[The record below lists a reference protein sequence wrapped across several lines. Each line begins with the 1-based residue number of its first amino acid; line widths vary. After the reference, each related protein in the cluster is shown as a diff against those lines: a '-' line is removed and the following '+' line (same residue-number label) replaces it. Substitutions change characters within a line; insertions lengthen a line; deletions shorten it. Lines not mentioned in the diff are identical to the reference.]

1 MTEEKDYSRQGT
13 EEKDQSRWEIKK
25 MDRSKKETEEMD
37 QNRQE
42 ELNDDSLESMLEE
55 QSRCQVRSD
64 YRRSLGNE
72 NRRRYME

>member
-1 MTEEKDYSRQGT
+1 LPWQGT

-25 MDRSKKETEEMD
+25 MDRNKQETEEMD

-72 NRRRYME
+72 YRRRYME

>member
-13 EEKDQSRWEIKK
+13 EEKYQSRRKIEKI
-25 MDRSKKETEEMD
+25 DRSKQEIEKMG

-42 ELNDDSLESMLEE
+42 ELNDDSLELMLEE
-55 QSRCQVRSD
+55 QSRSQVRSD

-72 NRRRYME
+72 YRRRYME